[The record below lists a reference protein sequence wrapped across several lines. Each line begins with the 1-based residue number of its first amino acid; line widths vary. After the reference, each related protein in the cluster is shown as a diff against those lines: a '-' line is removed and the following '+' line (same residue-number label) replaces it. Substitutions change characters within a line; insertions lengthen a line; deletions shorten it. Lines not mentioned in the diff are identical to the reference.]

1 MRKNTRFEGLSL
13 IDENSCIFKYN
24 SHSINIYLMFKLQI
38 LIEIYNTHF

>member
-24 SHSINIYLMFKLQI
+24 SHGINIYLMFKII
-38 LIEIYNTHF
+38 LIEIYHIHF